1 MMCHIKSLTSKE
13 TVWVSNRTR
22 CSNCHSCNGSFGRQ
36 ASFSPPRSILFFC
49 CYGLNGFAAASS
61 ANPSLLVTSMA
72 NFPPPQ
78 QPPRP
83 TLPSVFHPI
92 FPWTSDREK
101 REERRGKTISI
112 KLCIITTAAP
122 ACLPARVQTDPRVF
136 VRRSCSLMLELSYC
150 IRS

>member
-22 CSNCHSCNGSFGRQ
+22 CSNCHSCNGSFVRQ

-101 REERRGKTISI
+101 REERKNNFDQIVHHYHRRAGLLASQSPDRSSGIRKTI
-112 KLCIITTAAP
+112 LF
-122 ACLPARVQTDPRVF
+122 LD
-136 VRRSCSLMLELSYC
+136 VRIVILHS
-150 IRS
+150 